1 MFRTRFAMEIVA
13 EFLPPV
19 RQGKRRK
26 AIILCDGM
34 PSVPTKQPLAEFLAR
49 RGYWVFYPRW
59 RGAWESGGR
68 FLEKSPVQDIADVIT
83 GIRKGA
89 IRENAFGQVFKPS
102 PDEIFVIGGSF
113 GGTAAI
119 LGSLD
124 RRVKKTIANCPVVDW
139 SVLRRN
145 RKRKRRTRATPPTS
159 ARPLATAIASRTGT
173 GTSCCGATFIIPQG
187 MRRSWHRRR

>member
-1 MFRTRFAMEIVA
+1 MFRTRFAKEIVA

-19 RQGKRRK
+19 RQGKKRK

-68 FLEKSPVQDIADVIT
+68 FLEKSPVEDVADVIT
-83 GIRKGA
+83 GISKGV

-113 GGTAAI
+113 GGATSTCSGIRLIAGGDAGWIGPICCARAVPAAAASSTSI
-119 LGSLD
+119 YMS
-124 RRVKKTIANCPVVDW
+124 RVMRCPVPIF
-139 SVLRRN
+139 S
-145 RKRKRRTRATPPTS
+145 
-159 ARPLATAIASRTGT
+159 
-173 GTSCCGATFIIPQG
+173 
-187 MRRSWHRRR
+187 